1 MKCSLVAIWSQLK
14 FESPVRIPVFRHQ
27 GFADALHELFVSSC
41 NLVASLSVAT
51 QLQQALY
58 PNSYMGPMEGF
69 AMKHPAPR
77 RSRVLIWLFL
87 ATLCPMAVAWPGIG
101 GSISGTVKD
110 STGAVVVRASV
121 VATNS
126 ETGVSTT
133 VATDGRGVYTFP
145 VLTVGRYV
153 LEISQPG
160 FKPYRRTGIGIDT
173 DSAITIDAVLTPGN
187 ITDSVT
193 VTDDAVR
200 PETVSSQMGEVI
212 SSKEMTAVPLDGRS
226 YTDLLSLQPGVAP
239 ATSITSSTVQDV
251 GASAL
256 SPSGDLNPGTVS
268 INGQREFA
276 NAFLVNGSDVEED
289 VNMGTAIIPNLDSIA
304 EFRILTNNFDAEY
317 GEFSGGQINVIT
329 KSGANEFH
337 GNMFEF
343 LRNTDLDARNYFSPT
358 RGAFIQNQFGG
369 TFGGPIRRN
378 KVFFFADYQ
387 GTRQKLGVDTG
398 LIPVPTNAERQGN
411 FSDPSVSSS
420 FYTTQTVNGQSQ
432 VVPFTVNGPGWAT
445 TLSNS
450 FGYAVTAGEP
460 YYFPGCTTNIY
471 SAGST
476 NACVLPTL
484 QIPSTAWSAPATNLL
499 QYIPSSTNG
508 GSNFATSSFNQLLRD
523 DKGSYRLDANSRW
536 GQLSAY
542 YFLDDFSQD
551 NPYPV
556 AQGGASVPGFNA
568 QNVGRAQLIGLSDL
582 KTLHE
587 SAVNEFHLSYLRD
600 RTVLGKPEGGL
611 GVNLASQ
618 GFIVPQGQPNAG
630 DPSIVALSPQTVGVE
645 NVVFNNFS
653 IGTATNELR
662 QMNNTY
668 QALDNFSR
676 VVRNHTFKT
685 GAEFHYDQVNT
696 HPIAQFNGNFLFS
709 GSETGLDFADF
720 LLGIPSQYNQ
730 SQLNPFYGRN
740 KYFGVYGQDS
750 WHLKPNFTLNYGVR
764 WDRIEPWYE
773 KYNQISTFE
782 PGKQSVVF
790 PGAPAGIVYPTDPGV
805 GRTLAPPGNK
815 FAPRIGFAYSP
826 NVDSDSVFG
835 KIVGGPGKTSIR
847 AGFGMFYTAIEA
859 LSIGVLAANAPYGTT
874 YSSPAP
880 PLFGDPFITA
890 SSGHNLGQYFPV
902 ALAPLNSTATH
913 PDNNIDWS
921 QYEPISGIPGYPVTN
936 RIPYTEEYQVSLER
950 EVAANTL
957 LSVSYVGTQ
966 SHRLLVLVEANPG
979 NPALC
984 LSLSQVSEVGS
995 GSPTCGPFGESNVFT
1010 TAGGETINGTRGP
1023 LGPNFGSNTN
1033 QSSIGDSNYNALEV
1047 SLRHASRSLQLFA
1060 GYTYSKSIDQ
1070 SSSLGEEVNPI
1081 DPALSR
1087 ALSAFDIRHNFVVSY
1102 TYVLPLESLLH
1113 ASNRWTSGW
1122 ELSGIAHF
1130 ASGFP
1135 VTLLNYG
1142 DNSLIGAEPNGIN
1155 NFGVDEPQFM
1165 PGPLQLNKNP
1175 RNGRAYFNTGLFSLQ
1190 ALGTP
1195 GNSPR
1200 RFFSGPGLDNYDM
1213 ALLKKLPLAESKAL
1227 EFRMETFNVFNHAQF
1242 YGPAA
1247 VDGNINGTTFG
1258 QVVSARPPRV
1268 LQAAVKFSF

>member
-1 MKCSLVAIWSQLK
+1 
-14 FESPVRIPVFRHQ
+14 
-27 GFADALHELFVSSC
+27 
-41 NLVASLSVAT
+41 
-51 QLQQALY
+51 
-58 PNSYMGPMEGF
+58 
-69 AMKHPAPR
+69 MKHGGPKGWKVP
-77 RSRVLIWLFL
+77 IWLSL
-87 ATLCPMAVAWPGIG
+87 AFAFSLTSTTLAAFCPAALASPGIG

-110 STGAVVVRASV
+110 STGAVLVHASV

-126 ETGVSTT
+126 ETGVRTSVST
-133 VATDGRGVYTFP
+133 DDRGVYTFP
-145 VLTVGRYV
+145 VLTVGHYA
-153 LEISQPG
+153 LEITQRG
-160 FKPYRRTGIGIDT
+160 FKPYRRTGITVDT
-173 DSAITIDAVLTPGN
+173 DSAITIDAVLAPGQ

-193 VTDDAVR
+193 VTDDAVHA
-200 PETVSSQMGEVI
+200 ETISSQMGEVI
-212 SSKEMTAVPLDGRS
+212 SGQQMTMVPLDGRS

-239 ATSITSSTVQDV
+239 GTSITSNTVQDV

-256 SPSGDLNPGTVS
+256 SPSGDLNPGTIS

-276 NAFLVNGSDVEED
+276 NAFMVNGSDVEED
-289 VNMGTAIIPNLDSIA
+289 VNMGAAIIPNLDSIA
-304 EFRILTNNFDAEY
+304 EFRILTNNFDAQY

-329 KSGANEFH
+329 KSGSNQFH
-337 GNMFEF
+337 GNVFEF

-369 TFGGPIRRN
+369 TFGGPIRKN
-378 KVFFFADYQ
+378 KMFFFADYQ
-387 GTRQKLGVDTG
+387 GTRQKQGFDTG

-420 FYTTQTVNGQSQ
+420 FYTTQLVNGQP
-432 VVPFTVNGPGWAT
+432 VIVPFTVNGPGWAN

-450 FGYAVTAGEP
+450 LGYTVTAGEP
-460 YYFPGCTTNIY
+460 YYFPGCTTNNY
-471 SAGST
+471 SAGTT

-484 QIPSTAWSAPATNLL
+484 RIPTTAWSAPATNLL
-499 QYIPSSTNG
+499 QYIPTSNVSASSNG
-508 GSNFATSSFNQLLRD
+508 ASNFATSSFNELLRD

-542 YFLDDFSQD
+542 YFVDDFSQD

-556 AQGGASVPGFNA
+556 AQGGANVPGFNA

-587 SAVNEFHLSYLRD
+587 NAVNEFHLSFLRD

-618 GFIVPQGQPNAG
+618 GFVVPQGQPNGG

-645 NVVFNNFS
+645 NVVLNNFS

-662 QMNNTY
+662 QVNNTY

-676 VVRNHTFKT
+676 VFRNHTFKT
-685 GAEFHYDQVNT
+685 GVEFHYDQVNT

-720 LLGIPSQYNQ
+720 LLGVPSQYNQ

-740 KYFGVYGQDS
+740 KYFSIYGQDS
-750 WHLKPNFTLNYGVR
+750 WHLRPNFTVNYGVR

-773 KYNQISTFE
+773 KYNQISTFS

-790 PGAPAGIVYPTDPGV
+790 PGAPAGILYPTDPGV
-805 GRTLAPPGNK
+805 GRTLAPPGNE

-826 NVDSDSVFG
+826 NANPDSVFG
-835 KIVGGPGKTSIR
+835 KIIGGPGKSSIR

-880 PLFGDPFITA
+880 PLFSDPFITA
-890 SSGHNLGQYFPV
+890 SSGQNLGQYFPV
-902 ALAPLNSTATH
+902 TFAPLNSTATH

-921 QYEPISGIPGYPVTN
+921 QYVPISGIPGYPVTN
-936 RIPYTEEYQVSLER
+936 RIPYTEEYQLSLER
-950 EVAANTL
+950 EVASNTL

-966 SHRLLVLVEANPG
+966 SHRLLVLEESNPG
-979 NPALC
+979 DPALC
-984 LSLSQVSEVGS
+984 LSLSQVNEVAA

-1010 TAGGETINGTRGP
+1010 TAAGQTIHGTRGP
-1023 LGPNFGSNTN
+1023 LGSNFGSNTN
-1033 QSSIGDSNYNALEV
+1033 QSSIGNSNYNALEI
-1047 SLRHASRSLQLFA
+1047 SLRHTSRQLQLFA

-1081 DPALSR
+1081 NPALSR
-1087 ALSAFDIRHNFVVSY
+1087 ALSAFDIRQNFVVSY
-1102 TYVLPLESLLH
+1102 NYVLPFESLLH
-1113 ASNRWTSGW
+1113 TNNRWSSGW

-1142 DNSLIGAEPNGIN
+1142 DNSLLGAEPNGIN
-1155 NFGVDEPQFM
+1155 NFGVDEPQFTA
-1165 PGPLQLNKNP
+1165 GPLQLNNNP
-1175 RNGRAYFNTGLFSLQ
+1175 RNGRTYFNTNLFGLQ
-1190 ALGTP
+1190 PLGTP
-1195 GNSPR
+1195 GNAPR

-1213 ALLKKLPLAESKAL
+1213 ALLKTLSLTESKAL
-1227 EFRMETFNVFNHAQF
+1227 QFRIEAFNVFNHAQF

-1258 QVVSARPPRV
+1258 QVVSAAPPRV
-1268 LQAAVKFSF
+1268 LQFALKLSF